1 MDVKEQGALNA
12 FRKFSRNYSGYIRR
26 AGIEKTYIRNVAIM
40 FSVNAEYC
48 KGLAV
53 KQNIKYC
60 GLFVYRCL
68 CKFFLPELV
77 NGVKCKKT
85 KEEPTSY
92 VELCSVPQVKEDNA
106 FDLEIIKTLKRLDFA
121 LTDREKQVI
130 TAYLNGF
137 DSLQEIARFCGCS
150 FKTVQKNFDK
160 AVKKI
165 TLVLRRRYPSMISG
179 DPFSVLAHFQ
189 TRKPKDDSKRIEA
202 IFKKVGNKP
211 FFMREVFSRK
221 AEVERRIF
229 KNLCRQGFFIKVK
242 KISSNGIPRLAWV
255 RIK

>member
-26 AGIEKTYIRNVAIM
+26 AGIEKMYIRNVAIM

-60 GLFVYRCL
+60 GLFVYRQL

-77 NGVKCKKT
+77 NGVKCKK
-85 KEEPTSY
+85 
-92 VELCSVPQVKEDNA
+92 VKEDNA
-106 FDLEIIKTLKRLDFA
+106 FDLEFIKTLKRLDFA
-121 LTDREKQVI
+121 LTDKEKQVI

-150 FKTVQKNFDK
+150 FKTVQINLEKK
-160 AVKKI
+160 KKKI
-165 TLVLRRRYPSMISG
+165 ALVLRGMYPSMISG

-189 TRKPKDDSKRIEA
+189 TRKPKDDSERIEA

-229 KNLCRQGFFIKVK
+229 KNLCRQGFFTKVK
-242 KISSNGIPRLAWV
+242 KISSDGIPRLAWV

>member
-1 MDVKEQGALNA
+1 MNIKERGALNA
-12 FRKFSRNYSGYIRR
+12 FRKFSRNYSGYIKR
-26 AGIEKTYIRNVAIM
+26 AGIEEAYICNVAIM
-40 FSVNAEYC
+40 FSDYAEYR
-48 KGLAV
+48 KGLEV
-53 KQNIKYC
+53 KQNVKYC
-60 GLFVYRCL
+60 GLFVYRQL
-68 CKFFLPELV
+68 CDFFLPELV
-77 NGVKCKKT
+77 NGVRCKKT

-92 VELCSVPQVKEDNA
+92 VELCSVPQFKENCM

-121 LTDREKQVI
+121 LTNRERQVI

-137 DSLQEIARFCGCS
+137 DSLQEMARFCGCS
-150 FKTVQKNFDK
+150 SVTVQKNFDK

-165 TLVLRRRYPSMISG
+165 TLVLRRRYPSMILG
-179 DPFSVLAHFQ
+179 DPFSVLTHFQ

-211 FFMREVFSRK
+211 FFMREFFSKK

-229 KNLCRQGFFIKVK
+229 KSLCRQGFFTKVK
-242 KISSNGIPRLAWV
+242 KISSDGIPRLAWV